1 MFRSLVVLS
10 FLAGVA
16 AFAPSATR
24 SSSRAMSL
32 SMSERSKALPFLMK
46 PAKLDGTLAGDEG
59 FDPLG
64 LSNINDLGV
73 DLYWLREAEL
83 KHARVAMLAF
93 VGLIMQEV
101 GFVAPGF
108 PSGSNQ
114 ISVFWEVVEQ
124 KPGPI
129 VAAIVMLGIGELISG
144 FAITAAKATGDR
156 APGDFGFDPLRLGST
171 EAKRKEYALKEI
183 RNGRLAMLAS
193 AGILFQEATTQGSA
207 LSGGL

>member
-1 MFRSLVVLS
+1 
-10 FLAGVA
+10 
-16 AFAPSATR
+16 
-24 SSSRAMSL
+24 MSL
-32 SMSERSKALPFLMK
+32 SMSGERSKALPFLMR

-114 ISVFWEVVEQ
+114 VQVFWQVVEQ

-193 AGILFQEATTQGSA
+193 AGILFQEATTSGSA